1 MKLTPRAARTS
12 RRILLPVGVLVA
24 GSVSLAG
31 CAGAG
36 GGGGGGAEGPVK
48 LTLATVNN
56 PQMKDMEELVGH
68 FEEEHPGI
76 TVDFIQMEE
85 NDLRDAVTKDVASS
99 GGQYDIVTV
108 GSYEV
113 PIWAQNGWLRDLT
126 GDLEAD
132 ADYDV
137 DDLFGPVRDA
147 LTVDGSL
154 YAVPFYGESSML
166 YYNTEILD
174 AAGVT
179 VPENPTWQEIADIA
193 RQVDSDDVT
202 GICLRGKPGWGELFA
217 PLTTVVQTFGGNWYD
232 DEWNAQ
238 VDSPEFAEAVQFYVD
253 LVRDAGESDPVS
265 TGFTECLNE
274 FSQGKTAFWVDATVA
289 AGILEDPEAS
299 SVAGKVGYAHA
310 PVVETEESGWLWSW
324 NLAIPET
331 TQNYD
336 AALEFVT
343 WATSKEYH
351 ELVGEELGWTRVP
364 PGAREST
371 YEHPEYAEAAASF
384 APITHDILTSI
395 DPEQPGV
402 APQPWV
408 GIQYV
413 TIPEFQDVGN
423 QISQQLA
430 DVFAGR
436 SELAPVLENG
446 QKLAQQAGDAQKS
459 Q

>member
-1 MKLTPRAARTS
+1 ML
-12 RRILLPVGVLVA
+12 LVA
-24 GSVSLAG
+24 CSGAG
-31 CAGAG
+31 GAG
-36 GGGGGGAEGPVK
+36 GGSDGTVE

-56 PQMKDMEELVGH
+56 PQMKDMEELAST
-68 FEEEHPGI
+68 FEDEHPGI
-76 TVDFIQMEE
+76 KVNFVQMEE
-85 NDLRDAVTKDVASS
+85 NDLRDAVTKDVASK

-126 GDLEAD
+126 DDLAAD
-132 ADYDV
+132 ESYDI

-147 LTVDGSL
+147 LTVDDSL
-154 YAVPFYGESSML
+154 YAAPFYGESSML

-174 AAGVT
+174 AAGLT
-179 VPENPTWQEIADIA
+179 VPERPTWQEVAEMA

-232 DEWNAQ
+232 EDWNAQ
-238 VDSPEFAEAVQFYVD
+238 VNSPEFSEAVQFYID
-253 LVRDAGESDPVS
+253 LVNDAGEADPVS
-265 TGFTECLNE
+265 TGFTECLND
-274 FSQGKTAFWVDATVA
+274 FSQGKTAFWLDATVA
-289 AGILEDPEAS
+289 AGTLEDAESS

-310 PVVETEESGWLWSW
+310 PVVETEESGWLFAW

-331 TQNYD
+331 TENYD
-336 AALEFVT
+336 EALEFVS
-343 WATSKEYH
+343 WATSKDYH
-351 ELVGEELGWTRVP
+351 QLVGEELGWTRVP

-371 YEHPEYAEAAASF
+371 YETPEYQEAAAAF
-384 APITHDILTSI
+384 APITYDIMTAI

-402 APQPWV
+402 DPQPWV

-413 TIPEFQDVGN
+413 TIPEFQDLGN
-423 QISQQLA
+423 QVSQQIA

-436 SELAPVLENG
+436 SELSSVLENG
-446 QKLAQQAGDAQKS
+446 QALAQEAGDAQTP
-459 Q
+459 

>member
-1 MKLTPRAARTS
+1 MTFTTRMGSTS
-12 RRILLPVGVLVA
+12 RRVLAAVGIAAGASMVLA
-24 GSVSLAG
+24 SCS
-31 CAGAG
+31 GAG
-36 GGGGGGAEGPVK
+36 GSGGGSGDTVE

-56 PQMKDMEELVGH
+56 PQMKDMEELVSH
-68 FEEEHPGI
+68 FEDEHPGI
-76 TVDFIQMEE
+76 KVNFIQMEE
-85 NDLRDAVTKDVASS
+85 NDLRDAVTKDVASK

-126 GDLEAD
+126 DDLAAD
-132 ADYDV
+132 ESYDI

-147 LTVDGSL
+147 LTVDDSL
-154 YAVPFYGESSML
+154 YAAPFYGESSML

-174 AAGVT
+174 AAGLT
-179 VPENPTWQEIADIA
+179 VPEHPTWQEVADMA

-232 DEWNAQ
+232 ADWNAQ
-238 VDSPEFAEAVQFYVD
+238 VDSPEFSEAVQFYID
-253 LVRDAGESDPVS
+253 LVNDAGEADPVS
-265 TGFTECLNE
+265 TGFTECLND
-274 FSQGKTAFWVDATVA
+274 FSQGKTAFWLDATVGA
-289 AGILEDPEAS
+289 STLEDTES
-299 SVAGKVGYAHA
+299 SAVAGKIGYAHA
-310 PVVETEESGWLWSW
+310 PVVETDESGWLFAW

-331 TQNYD
+331 TENYD
-336 AALEFVT
+336 EALEFVS
-343 WATSKEYH
+343 WATSEEYH
-351 ELVGEELGWTRVP
+351 QLVGEELGWTRVP

-371 YEHPEYAEAAASF
+371 YEIPEYKEAAAAF
-384 APITHDILTSI
+384 APITYDIMTSI
-395 DPEQPGV
+395 NPEQPGLE
-402 APQPWV
+402 PQPWV

-423 QISQQLA
+423 QISQQIA

-436 SELAPVLENG
+436 SELSSVLESG
-446 QKLAQQAGDAQKS
+446 QKLAQEAGDAQT

>member
-1 MKLTPRAARTS
+1 MKLTSRSARTARRAAS
-12 RRILLPVGVLVA
+12 AAGGLAAGALVLA
-24 GSVSLAG
+24 A

-36 GGGGGGAEGPVK
+36 GGGGSAGGPVE

-56 PQMKDMEELVGH
+56 PQMKDMEELVGF
-68 FEEEHPGI
+68 FEEDHPDI
-76 TVDFIQMEE
+76 SINFIQMEE
-85 NDLRDAVTKDVASS
+85 NDLRDAVTKDVASN

-113 PIWAQNGWLRDLT
+113 PIWAENGWIRDL
-126 GDLEAD
+126 GPDLEAD
-132 ADYDV
+132 EEYDV
-137 DDLFGPVRDA
+137 DDLFGPVRDVV
-147 LTVDGSL
+147 TVDGSL

-166 YYNTEILD
+166 MYNKDILD
-174 AAGVT
+174 AAGIT
-179 VPENPTWQEIADIA
+179 VPERPTWQEVAEIA
-193 RQVDSDDVT
+193 RTVDSDET
-202 GICLRGKPGWGELFA
+202 AGICLRGKPGWGELFA

-232 DEWNAQ
+232 EDWNAQ
-238 VDSPEFAEAVQFYVD
+238 VDSPEFAEAVQFYID

-265 TGFTECLNE
+265 TGFTECLNAV
-274 FSQGKTAFWVDATVA
+274 SQGEAAMWVDATVA

-299 SVAGKVGYAHA
+299 SVAGSLGYAHA

-331 TQNYD
+331 TQNAD

-351 ELVGEELGWTRVP
+351 QLVGEELGWTRVP

-371 YEHPEYAEAAASF
+371 YENPDYAEASAAF
-384 APITHDILTSI
+384 APITYDILTSI

-402 APQPWV
+402 DPQPWV

-423 QISQQLA
+423 QLSQQLA
-430 DVFAGR
+430 EVFAGR
-436 SELAPVLENG
+436 SELAPVLERG
-446 QKLAQQAGDAQKS
+446 QELAQQAGDAQ